1 MLGHPTVK
9 GSEEK
14 RTDST
19 EPSVTEAQVQSSGK
33 TSLVSI
39 IYIFLGLIK
48 SYVSGEGEK
57 KCCSSAGK

>member
-1 MLGHPTVK
+1 MLVYPTAK

-19 EPSVTEAQVQSSGK
+19 APSVTEAQVLNSGK

-39 IYIFLGLIK
+39 IYILLGLFK
-48 SYVSGEGEK
+48 L
-57 KCCSSAGK
+57 